1 MDVDF
6 NLEEA
11 IIPID
16 KPYGWTSSDVVRKVK
31 FMLRNVS
38 GLKKLKVGHA
48 GTLDPL
54 ATGLLL
60 LCVGKATKQTE
71 RLQAEEK
78 EYVARIRLGATTPSF
93 DLEKEIDLTYPFA
106 HITREAVERALQQLT
121 GTYEQVPPVF
131 SAKLINGKRAYELAR
146 EGKET
151 EMKPAVVTI
160 YEMEIQHFDLPDVV
174 VRITCGKGTYIRSLA
189 RDLGAALQS
198 GGHLT
203 GLRRTRTGKYHVS
216 NAFNIEEIENRL
228 KSWKVEKEIIPLRLI

>member
-1 MDVDF
+1 
-6 NLEEA
+6 
-11 IIPID
+11 
-16 KPYGWTSSDVVRKVK
+16 
-31 FMLRNVS
+31 MLRNVS
-38 GLKKLKVGHA
+38 GLKKLKEGHA

-78 EYVARIRLGATTPSF
+78 EYVAHIRLGATTPSF
-93 DLEKEIDLTYPFA
+93 DLEKEIDHTYPFA
-106 HITREAVERALQQLT
+106 HITREAVEGALQQLT
-121 GTYEQVPPVF
+121 GTHEQVPPVF

-174 VRITCGKGTYIRSLA
+174 IRITCGKGTYIRSLA

-216 NAFNIEEIENRL
+216 NAFSVEEIENRL
-228 KSWKVEKEIIPLRLI
+228 KSWKVEKEIIPLPII